1 MERLLP
7 RLRRADECVVCGA
20 DLPVGATAWW
30 DARAKAVT
38 CATCH
43 EAQAK
48 RASVPPTP
56 VELDPG
62 QPAASVADE
71 HQRRK
76 AAREAE
82 VRAAHPRV
90 GELLLKVNRVPQR
103 EAAFR
108 SGELGELA
116 VGEMLNKRAAKG
128 SLIALHD
135 RRVPGRQGNIDHIAV
150 APTGVYVI
158 DAKQYSGKVRDEAR
172 GFRGVR
178 LMVNSRDQSK
188 LLEGLSRQLA
198 VVREALGVAGHGD
211 VLVQGVL
218 CFTTGNLPRFKT
230 LKIGEYLVVD
240 RRRLGKQLDADGP
253 LAAAAIDVIAHVLA
267 AALPPKIVTASG
279 P

>member
-1 MERLLP
+1 VL
-7 RLRRADECVVCGA
+7 
-20 DLPVGATAWW
+20 TY
-30 DARAKAVT
+30 
-38 CATCH
+38 
-43 EAQAK
+43 
-48 RASVPPTP
+48 
-56 VELDPG
+56 
-62 QPAASVADE
+62 AA
-71 HQRRK
+71 
-76 AAREAE
+76 
-82 VRAAHPRV
+82 
-90 GELLLKVNRVPQR
+90 LLL
-103 EAAFR
+103 
-108 SGELGELA
+108 
-116 VGEMLNKRAAKG
+116 
-128 SLIALHD
+128 
-135 RRVPGRQGNIDHIAV
+135 
-150 APTGVYVI
+150 
-158 DAKQYSGKVRDEAR
+158 GKVWDEDR

-188 LLEGLSRQLA
+188 LLEGLGRQLA

>member
-1 MERLLP
+1 M
-7 RLRRADECVVCGA
+7 
-20 DLPVGATAWW
+20 
-30 DARAKAVT
+30 
-38 CATCH
+38 CH

-48 RASVPPTP
+48 PASAPSSP
-56 VELDPG
+56 VELDTG
-62 QPAASVADE
+62 QPAATVAGE

-76 AAREAE
+76 AAREAA
-82 VRAAHPRV
+82 VRTAHPRA
-90 GELLLKVNRVPQR
+90 GGLLLKVSRAPQR

-116 VGEMLNKRAAKG
+116 VGEMLTKRAAKG

-135 RRVPGRQGNIDHIAV
+135 RCVPGRQGNIDHIAV

-158 DAKQYSGKVRDEAR
+158 DAKQYSGKVRGEDR

-178 LMVNSRDQSK
+178 LMVNSRDRSK
-188 LLEGLSRQLA
+188 LLEGLGCQLTA
-198 VVREALGVAGHGD
+198 VRGALAPDGYGD

-218 CFTTGNLPRFKT
+218 CFTTGNLPHFKT

-240 RRRLGKQLDADGP
+240 RRRLAKQLDADGP
-253 LAAAAIDVIAHVLA
+253 LAVAGIEAIGAALA
-267 AALPPKIVTASG
+267 AALPRKIVRASE